1 MLKFVF
7 LLTLLTLQ
15 AWAKGSM
22 TIQNVI
28 QDYFQGY
35 QQADTSLIQNAF
47 HAETKLLSIANGK
60 MDITEMKDWLKSLE
74 DRHMRGDIRVGKLKI
89 ESIDVTDQAA
99 AVKLK
104 IRFQTFEF
112 TDYLSLLRIDG
123 MWIIV
128 GKIYHYR
135 EI

>member
-1 MLKFVF
+1 M
-7 LLTLLTLQ
+7 
-15 AWAKGSM
+15 
-22 TIQNVI
+22 
-28 QDYFQGY
+28 
-35 QQADTSLIQNAF
+35 
-47 HAETKLLSIANGK
+47 SITNGK
-60 MDITEMKDWLKSLE
+60 MDVTEMKDWLKSLE
-74 DRHMRGDIRVGKLKI
+74 DRHMRGDIRVGKLKL

-104 IRFQTFEF
+104 IHFQTFEF

-123 MWIIV
+123 MWVIV

>member
-1 MLKFVF
+1 MLKFLF
-7 LLTLLTLQ
+7 LMTLLTSQ
-15 AWAKGSM
+15 AWPKGSM

-47 HAETKLLSIANGK
+47 HPKTKLLSIIDGK
-60 MDITEMKDWLKSLE
+60 MEVTEMEDWLKSLE
-74 DRHMRGDIRVGKLKI
+74 ARRARGDIRIGKLKI

-99 AVKLK
+99 SVKLK

-123 MWIIV
+123 MWVIV